1 MTMKFALI
9 RPWEFDAIYFET
21 EELAIEAQKQIN
33 TFLGSH
39 AKTMIIRVGNDVVI
53 SDIIQISAPVVI
65 SDIIQISAPEEV
77 HPIPT
82 MDEVTDVESM
92 TIKPKGRAKSRG

>member
-21 EELAIEAQKQIN
+21 EELAVEAQKQIN

-53 SDIIQISAPVVI
+53 SDIIQISAP
-65 SDIIQISAPEEV
+65 EEV
-77 HPIPT
+77 HPMPT